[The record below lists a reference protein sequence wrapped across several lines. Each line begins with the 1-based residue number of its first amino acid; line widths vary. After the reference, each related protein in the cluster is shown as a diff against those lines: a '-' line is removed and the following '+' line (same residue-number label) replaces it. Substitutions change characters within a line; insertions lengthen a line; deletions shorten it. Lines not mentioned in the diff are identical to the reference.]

1 MSVREQT
8 SEQAGGG
15 LHRKL
20 LSQGSLIFSG
30 FAAAQGLSFLRNS
43 MIGHALSRDDFG
55 IAATITLT
63 IQLLETLSDLG
74 SDRQIVQD
82 RDGNT
87 PAFLANAHGVLVA
100 RGLLLATLVFVFAPA
115 LVSYFA
121 IPQAL
126 TTLQLA
132 ALVPL
137 IKGGLHLDFRRAQR
151 HLDNRP
157 QVMIELLPQLAAV
170 ALTIPVLAYVNSY
183 AVAAYLAIAQAIAM
197 VLISHAIA
205 RSPYRIAFDWPL
217 WRKQLTFGIPI
228 LVSALPLAAV
238 YHGDRIVIGRVFDM
252 SAVGAYSAALMLTM
266 VPALL
271 VSRVANALMLP
282 VFSAKVRDGVSMRQ
296 AFCGMT
302 EVIVVLASCFAVLF
316 GIAGGEIL
324 VVAFGD
330 AYSGLGT
337 LVAAFS
343 AMWAIR
349 MTQAVPGMALMAHG
363 QTRPFA
369 VAACIRALALP
380 FVALAAMA
388 HQDLATLAA
397 IGAVF
402 EVATLI
408 YIALRLDQTERGL
421 AIDFVKRAAF
431 LLPVIN
437 LAALWRLDAM
447 GIAPWVE
454 VTSGIAAA
462 VLTVAL
468 AMAVMPGLR
477 AMAVRNVSAAMA
489 RGAIARFD

>member
-1 MSVREQT
+1 MGAHDPT
-8 SEQAGGG
+8 SAHVEDG

-74 SDRQIVQD
+74 ADRQIVQD

-87 PAFLANAHGVLVA
+87 PEFIANAHGVLMA
-100 RGLLLATLVFVFAPA
+100 RGVVLAALVILFAPA

-121 IPQAL
+121 IPEAL

-151 HLDNRP
+151 SLDNRP
-157 QVMIELLPQLAAV
+157 QVLVEFLPQLAAV
-170 ALTIPVLAYVNSY
+170 ALTLPALAHFNSF
-183 AVAAYLAIAQAIAM
+183 AVAAYLAIAQAVAM
-197 VLISHAIA
+197 VVTSHAIA

-217 WRKQLTFGIPI
+217 WRKQLRFGVPI
-228 LVSALPLAAV
+228 LLSALPLVAV

-271 VSRVANALMLP
+271 VSRVAHALMLP
-282 VFSAKVRDGVSMRQ
+282 VFSKKVRDGVSMRQ

-302 EVIVVLASCFAVLF
+302 ELIVVLASCFAVLF
-316 GIAGGEIL
+316 GVAGGKIL

-337 LVAAFS
+337 LVAAFA

-369 VAACIRALALP
+369 IAACIRALALP
-380 FVALAAMA
+380 FVALAALA

-402 EVATLI
+402 EVASLI
-408 YIALRLDQTERGL
+408 YIALRLDRTERGL
-421 AIDFVKRAAF
+421 AADFVKRAAF
-431 LLPVIN
+431 LLPVVSI
-437 LAALWRLDAM
+437 AALWRLDAI
-447 GIAPWVE
+447 GTAPWSE
-454 VTSGIAAA
+454 VVSGIASAG
-462 VLTVAL
+462 LTAAL
-468 AMAVMPGLR
+468 AVVMMPSLR
-477 AMAVRNVSAAMA
+477 AMAVRYLTAAMA
-489 RGAIARFD
+489 RGAVARAD